1 MRSLIKPI
9 TLLLVLS
16 APPALAGPV
25 GFGDWRQ
32 HWFARFADVDFTYST
47 GSLAVQANAA
57 VSITYKLLDQS
68 HWEAR
73 AARWSWSVDQTVPGT
88 DLRLKGGDDRNL
100 ALYFAFLPKA
110 EAERTSGSRNLR
122 KLLKHPEGRVLV
134 YVWGGD
140 HGRGAVLPSPY
151 LGARGKTVVLRPSG
165 TGAHAEKV
173 DLVADYRRAFGE
185 APQALVALAVSSDS
199 DDTNTVTRGQITDLV
214 LN

>member
-1 MRSLIKPI
+1 MPHLMKTILLAA
-9 TLLLVLS
+9 TLT
-16 APPALAGPV
+16 AQAAAAGPV

-32 HWFARFADVDFTYST
+32 HWFARFADVDFTYSPKA
-47 GSLAVQANAA
+47 LDVQANGA

-68 HWEAR
+68 DWDAR
-73 AARWSWSVDQTVPGT
+73 AAQWQWSVDQTVPAT

-110 EAERTSGSRNLR
+110 EAERVKGGRNLR
-122 KLLKHPEGRVLV
+122 RLLKNPNGRVLV

-140 HGRGAVLPSPY
+140 HGRGAVLASPY

-165 TGAHAEKV
+165 TGGHAERV
-173 DLVADYRRAFGE
+173 DLAADYRRAFGTD
-185 APQALVALAVSSDS
+185 PGALVALALSSDS
-199 DDTNTVTRGQITDLV
+199 DDTNTVARGQITDLV

>member
-9 TLLLVLS
+9 TLALVLS

-110 EAERTSGSRNLR
+110 EAQRSGASRNLR

>member
-9 TLLLVLS
+9 TLALVLS

-110 EAERTSGSRNLR
+110 EAQRSGASRNLR
-122 KLLKHPEGRVLV
+122 KLLKRPEGRVLV

>member
-68 HWEAR
+68 HWEAQ

-110 EAERTSGSRNLR
+110 EAQRSGASRNLR